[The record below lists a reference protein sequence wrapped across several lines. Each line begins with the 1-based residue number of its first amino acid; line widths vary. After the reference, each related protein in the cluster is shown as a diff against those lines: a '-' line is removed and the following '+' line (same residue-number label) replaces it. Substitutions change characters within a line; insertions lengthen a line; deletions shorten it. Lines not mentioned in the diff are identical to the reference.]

1 MRSESFDFRQE
12 TCYYERMLE
21 ANTKKEIIKK
31 FKTHDADTGSA
42 DVQVALLT
50 ERIEELA
57 GHLKKNPK
65 DTHSRRG
72 LLGMVSK
79 RRKLLNYLSVNAPEQ
94 YATVIKRLGLKK

>member
-1 MRSESFDFRQE
+1 
-12 TCYYERMLE
+12 MLE